1 MSWRPWVVCVCAVV
15 VAAPLRAQP
24 SFKTRTDVVLVDFI
38 VSDKTNQPLRGLTA
52 SDFVVKE
59 DGKERPIVSFTA
71 FDGGDAAAPAVA
83 SSATAASQSA
93 APGPVPAT
101 VLLIDDGHFTPQHI
115 VWVKPALKELLATM
129 SKRGGAVSMVAPWSK
144 VSVAGLFPNDA
155 TAFNEGIDKIV
166 GQRFE
171 DRSSF
176 PIADAEAIAAAGGDP
191 QTIARLANRYVALN
205 PTLTVD
211 AATALVHNRAVE
223 VASDVRQRRD
233 VLYGIAGLAL
243 EWLAKQ
249 PGRHSLLVV
258 SPGFPREPGD
268 PRYQHVVTRSMQVN
282 APIHFVD
289 VRGLHGMGLQ
299 GLQYRAGMD
308 ENANTAPSTWADD
321 AEGASLLAD
330 ETGGMTVRNTNDIG
344 KALASVVDTMSTY
357 YIIGY
362 EAPAHAKGG
371 FKRITVE
378 AKTRDLHVRARKG
391 YYVVP

>member
-1 MSWRPWVVCVCAVV
+1 
-15 VAAPLRAQP
+15 
-24 SFKTRTDVVLVDFI
+24 
-38 VSDKTNQPLRGLTA
+38 
-52 SDFVVKE
+52 
-59 DGKERPIVSFTA
+59 
-71 FDGGDAAAPAVA
+71 
-83 SSATAASQSA
+83 
-93 APGPVPAT
+93 
-101 VLLIDDGHFTPQHI
+101 
-115 VWVKPALKELLATM
+115 
-129 SKRGGAVSMVAPWSK
+129 MVAPWSK

-176 PIADAEAIAAAGGDP
+176 PISDAEAIAAANGDP

-205 PTLTVD
+205 PTLTFE
-211 AATALVHNRAVE
+211 AATALVHQRAVE
-223 VASDVRQRRD
+223 VAQDVRQRRD

-268 PRYQHVVTRSMQVN
+268 PRYQRVVTRSMQVN

-308 ENANTAPSTWADD
+308 ENANTAPYTWNDD

-357 YIIGY
+357 YVIGY

-371 FKRITVE
+371 FKKISVE
-378 AKTRDLHVRARKG
+378 AKTRGLRVRARKG

>member
-1 MSWRPWVVCVCAVV
+1 MLWRPWVVCACAAVV
-15 VAAPLRAQP
+15 AVLQP

-38 VSDKTNQPLRGLTA
+38 VSDKNNQPMRGLAA

-71 FDGGDAAAPAVA
+71 FDGGDPAVA
-83 SSATAASQSA
+83 SPEAAATTPRANA
-93 APGPVPAT
+93 APVPVRAT
-101 VLLIDDGHFTPQHI
+101 VLLIDDGHFTQQH
-115 VWVKPALKELLATM
+115 VLWVKPALKELLATM

-144 VSVAGLFPNDA
+144 VSVAGLFPGDA
-155 TAFNEGIDKIV
+155 AAFNEGIDKIV

-176 PIADAEAIAAAGGDP
+176 PISDAEAIAAANGDP
-191 QTIARLANRYVALN
+191 QTIVRLANRYVALN
-205 PTLTVD
+205 LTLTMEV
-211 AATALVHNRAVE
+211 ATALVHNRAVE
-223 VASDVRQRRD
+223 VARDVRQRRD

-249 PGRHSLLVV
+249 PGRHSVLVV

-268 PRYQHVVTRSMQVN
+268 PRYQHLVTRSMQLN

-308 ENANTAPSTWADD
+308 ENANTATYTWTDD
-321 AEGASLLAD
+321 AEGASMLAD

-344 KALASVVDTMSTY
+344 KALASVVGSMSTY

-371 FKRITVE
+371 FKKISVE
-378 AKTRDLHVRARKG
+378 AKTRGLQVRARKG
-391 YYVVP
+391 YYVVQ